1 MRSPDNDRR
10 TLAHII
16 RYCEKIGATVARF
29 GPSFEDFACDPDSVD
44 SVSMNILQIGE
55 LAGALSGDYVERT
68 RRAMDWRSIKG
79 MRNIFAHDYGSMDLE
94 RTWYTAVTDVPA
106 LKEFCQGELARMD
119 GE

>member
-1 MRSPDNDRR
+1 MLH
-10 TLAHII
+10 LAKISLAIWHIA
-16 RYCEKIGATVARF
+16 YFSNKAY
-29 GPSFEDFACDPDSVD
+29 VD

-106 LKEFCQGELARMD
+106 LKEFCYGELARMD

>member
-1 MRSPDNDRR
+1 
-10 TLAHII
+10 
-16 RYCEKIGATVARF
+16 
-29 GPSFEDFACDPDSVD
+29 
-44 SVSMNILQIGE
+44 MNILQIGE